1 MSKEYIENKLHDWY
15 TVAVQNIE
23 NGRTMLI
30 NSINKKTAEGAVGHI
45 SIDQANKMQDDALA
59 NAKRRLTADEE
70 WQQNIIEEV
79 IQESNDALFDS
90 FKFAVGGSD
99 YDTSPEESFSTTI
112 IILEFESRLYESGF
126 LNERH

>member
-59 NAKRRLTADEE
+59 NAKRLLTADEE

-79 IQESNDALFDS
+79 IQ
-90 FKFAVGGSD
+90 
-99 YDTSPEESFSTTI
+99 
-112 IILEFESRLYESGF
+112 
-126 LNERH
+126 

>member
-59 NAKRRLTADEE
+59 NAKQRLTADEE
-70 WQQNIIEEV
+70 WQQNIIEEI
-79 IQESNDALFDS
+79 IQESNDDLFNS
-90 FKFAVGGSD
+90 FRSAVGNAD
-99 YDTSPEESFSTTI
+99 YDTSLEESFSTTVI
-112 IILEFESRLYESGF
+112 VLEFESRLKEAGF
-126 LNERH
+126 LSEG